1 MEQNTLWST
10 SDQSSWYQR
19 FYFPTPPF
27 ALLDRQEQLMA
38 AKQSHDETMKSSRD
52 VALNA
57 NQVGNLKGEQGFD
70 AHFLAC
76 HAAGVQSSCE
86 RIYGNGAEA
95 LCQARKYNRC
105 EVVKSDDP
113 SCKYSTKASCD
124 GDPGCAWCLSG
135 AVPPACNTLAEA
147 RALPPSVF
155 KCDKVDGAALL

>member
-70 AHFLAC
+70 VCCARGLHSFGKNDTIVNGIDCLVRDNADGVLLEDGT
-76 HAAGVQSSCE
+76 HASARDVLTGGVGVVGFWVRVRQLQPSPHC
-86 RIYGNGAEA
+86 RPINRNG
-95 LCQARKYNRC
+95 
-105 EVVKSDDP
+105 
-113 SCKYSTKASCD
+113 
-124 GDPGCAWCLSG
+124 
-135 AVPPACNTLAEA
+135 
-147 RALPPSVF
+147 SVYEF
-155 KCDKVDGAALL
+155 ITM